1 MSVGKLTGPKKAAI
15 LLLALGED
23 AAADVLKNLEEIEI
37 QQVGYFMTR
46 FTDISPEEVDIVLE
60 EFYRNSVTQ
69 EEGVSINSS
78 PDFIR
83 NALNK
88 AVGPDRAKE
97 LTDNLSSTGQDS
109 GLDALRFIE
118 PVMIS
123 NYIRNEHPQTIAL
136 VLSYLNNIEQS
147 STVLRT
153 LPESIQADVVYRM
166 AAMESIPPGVV
177 QELNDVLTEE
187 MKAAGTGGSKVGG
200 IEPVAEILNS
210 VDKATETR
218 ILSTIEES
226 NPDLAEQIRE
236 LMFTFEDLALIDAK
250 QMQVYKD
257 SEKKI
262 KIIAGKFNDVEG
274 PVKGHNVEPVYFD
287 VELEKDKISNFNLS
301 STHNSFVYLIE
312 GEIKIGDKNHDKVNG
327 STLIILT
334 QGEKLKVKGVIK
346 SKFLLISGKPI
357 GEPIARGGPFVMN
370 TKEEILKAVEDYQ
383 SGNFVQK

>member
-15 LLLALGED
+15 LLLAMGED
-23 AAADVLKNLEEIEI
+23 AAAEVLKNLDEVEI

-69 EEGVSINSS
+69 EEGVNINAS

-97 LTDNLSSTGQDS
+97 LADNLSATGEDS

-250 QMQVYKD
+250 QMQTVMKD
-257 SEKKI
+257 VDQADMVLALKTSSDAI
-262 KIIAGKFNDVEG
+262 KELIFSSMSTRAAEMVRDDLENLG
-274 PVKGHNVEPVYFD
+274 PVKVSD
-287 VELEKDKISNFNLS
+287 VEVAQQKIIKVVKKLEEDGTIVIAGAGGGDVVWLFTDFFLYRKSFFWSIIIGSDSKDTIRKERRLGIFQ
-301 STHNSFVYLIE
+301 
-312 GEIKIGDKNHDKVNG
+312 D
-327 STLIILT
+327 
-334 QGEKLKVKGVIK
+334 
-346 SKFLLISGKPI
+346 LLYRWRVTG
-357 GEPIARGGPFVMN
+357 
-370 TKEEILKAVEDYQ
+370 
-383 SGNFVQK
+383 